1 MEIKVVGSGCTNC
14 KTLLQRTQEAV
25 RDLQSDAQILYVT
38 DMEDIIAT
46 GVLRTPGLIINGQI
60 KIAGRVPSVK
70 EIKQL
75 ISQAN

>member
-1 MEIKVVGSGCTNC
+1 MEIKVVGSGCANC

>member
-1 MEIKVVGSGCTNC
+1 MEIKVVGAGCANC